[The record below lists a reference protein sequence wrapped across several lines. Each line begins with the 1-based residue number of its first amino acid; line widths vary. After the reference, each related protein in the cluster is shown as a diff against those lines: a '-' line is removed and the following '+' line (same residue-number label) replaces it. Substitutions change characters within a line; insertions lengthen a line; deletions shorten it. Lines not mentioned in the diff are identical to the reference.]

1 MKSSR
6 EHENK
11 FIQNDDLAPGYH
23 ISCATSM
30 QINKTREENM
40 KYFAQKNLPSIDE
53 FNK

>member
-11 FIQNDDLAPGYH
+11 FMENDDH
-23 ISCATSM
+23 ISCASSM
-30 QINKTREENM
+30 QINKTREGNM
-40 KYFAQKNLPSIDE
+40 KYFAQKNLPSIDK